1 MRRIYGHEK
10 THLTLTEK
18 ADQIY
23 SNTDF
28 LRIVEEEYEDED
40 GEKKYRYF
48 FAAYFG
54 DKAMTE
60 NELNAFLESIAD
72 EIGE

>member
-23 SNTDF
+23 SNTDS

-40 GEKKYRYF
+40 GEKKISLLLRSLF
-48 FAAYFG
+48 RR
-54 DKAMTE
+54 
-60 NELNAFLESIAD
+60 
-72 EIGE
+72 

>member
-1 MRRIYGHEK
+1 MPRIYGHEK

-18 ADQIY
+18 AENLY
-23 SNTDF
+23 SSVDP
-28 LRIVEEEYEDED
+28 LKIIEEEYEDDD

-48 FAAYFG
+48 IAAYFG

-72 EIGE
+72 EIGD